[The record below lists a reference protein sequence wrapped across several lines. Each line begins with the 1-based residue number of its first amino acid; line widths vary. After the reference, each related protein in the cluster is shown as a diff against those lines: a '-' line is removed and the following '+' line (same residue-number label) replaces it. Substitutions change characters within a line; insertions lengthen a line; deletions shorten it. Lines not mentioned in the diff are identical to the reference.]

1 MKKILAA
8 VLSMTM
14 SVAVLS
20 ACSSSGNTGEPV
32 SATEEAV
39 AEETAEA
46 TEEPAVTEETTEEPT
61 EVAEATEEPADD
73 NPNEDPYAD
82 GIIPLYNIMLED
94 QVKQTEPDLWFTN
107 FDETVLPF
115 YQLYTTD
122 KTIDGCAFA
131 LFQLTDL
138 AVEPI
143 ESVTL
148 RGPEGTDYTT
158 NVAIYIYEAYDL
170 TGCCFETEDGTQH
183 LESLVPFF
191 YNEEKGCLV
200 GYTRSNP
207 ENIRFVEVY
216 WSAAGNTSRM
226 IDVDPSEYGF

>member
-20 ACSSSGNTGEPV
+20 ACSSSGNTGEPI

-39 AEETAEA
+39 VEETAEA

-61 EVAEATEEPADD
+61 EVAEATEEPDDD

-122 KTIDGCAFA
+122 KTIDGSA

-143 ESVTL
+143 ESVAL
-148 RGPEGTDYTT
+148 RGPEGTDDIT

-170 TGCCFETEDGTQH
+170 TECCFETEDGTQ
-183 LESLVPFF
+183 LSVSFVPFF
-191 YNEEKGCLV
+191 YNEAKGYLV
-200 GYTRSNP
+200 GYTRPDSNP
-207 ENIRFVEVY
+207 DNIRFVEVQ
-216 WSAAGNTSRM
+216 WIAGANNVRM
-226 IDVDPSEYGF
+226 VDVDPSEYGF

>member
-14 SVAVLS
+14 LVAVLS

-39 AEETAEA
+39 VEETAEA
-46 TEEPAVTEETTEEPT
+46 TEEPAVTEETTGEPT
-61 EVAEATEEPADD
+61 EAAEATEEPADD
-73 NPNEDPYAD
+73 NPNEDPYTD

-122 KTIDGCAFA
+122 KTIDGSA

-143 ESVTL
+143 ESVAL
-148 RGPEGTDYTT
+148 SGPAGTDYIT
-158 NVAIYIYEAYDL
+158 NVAIYIYEANDL
-170 TGCCFETEDGTQH
+170 TECCFETEDGTQH
-183 LESLVPFF
+183 IDSLVPLF
-191 YNEEKGCLV
+191 YNEAKGCLV
-200 GYTRSNP
+200 GYTRSDP

>member
-1 MKKILAA
+1 M
-8 VLSMTM
+8 
-14 SVAVLS
+14 
-20 ACSSSGNTGEPV
+20 
-32 SATEEAV
+32 
-39 AEETAEA
+39 AEA
-46 TEEPAVTEETTEEPT
+46 TEEPD
-61 EVAEATEEPADD
+61 DD

-107 FDETVLPF
+107 FDETILPF

-122 KTIDGCAFA
+122 TTVAGCTAFK
-131 LFQLTDL
+131 LTDL

-143 ESVTL
+143 ESVAL

-158 NVAIYIYEAYDL
+158 NVAIYIFETDYL
-170 TGCCFETEDGTQH
+170 TEFCFETEDGTQH
-183 LESLVPFF
+183 IESLVPFF
-191 YNEEKGCLV
+191 YNEAKGCLV
-200 GYTRSNP
+200 GYTRPDSDP
-207 ENIRFVEVY
+207 DNIRFVEVY